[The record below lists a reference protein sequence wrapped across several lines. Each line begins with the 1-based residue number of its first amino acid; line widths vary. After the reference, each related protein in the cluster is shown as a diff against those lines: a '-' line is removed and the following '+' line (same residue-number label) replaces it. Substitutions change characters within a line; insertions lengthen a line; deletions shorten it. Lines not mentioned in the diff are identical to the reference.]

1 MALTRWER
9 DREAQRIATLKRSAA
24 RKERDNK
31 RSAIGDLWK
40 ADMKEAKEKNDQ
52 LHVDANNEYKEDM
65 AEINAWYLD
74 QVEGAQR

>member
-1 MALTRWER
+1 MGQTRWER

-40 ADMKEAKEKNDQ
+40 EDMKAAKEKNDQ
-52 LHVDANNEYKEDM
+52 LHIDANKEYEEDL
-65 AEINAWYLD
+65 AEIQRWYLN
-74 QVEGAQR
+74 EIAAP